1 MRGYQAR
8 ADRQTSGSA
17 EQQSD
22 MHVAGR
28 VNAAAGAGVEPLKAG
43 ERTMSLLQL
52 QHALDGSP
60 SVRAQVALQRALD
73 KRAEA
78 PPQKKPNATGLPDR
92 LKAGVEQLSGLALDD
107 VRVHFN
113 SSKPSAV
120 QAHAY
125 AQGTDIHVAPGQE
138 RHLPHEAWHVVQQKQ
153 GRVKPTLQMKGV
165 AINDDAG
172 LEREADVMGARS
184 QTDVSSNTVKPSP
197 IETRFTAA

>member
-17 EQQSD
+17 GQQSD

-78 PPQKKPNATGLPDR
+78 PPAKKKPTR
-92 LKAGVEQLSGLALDD
+92 E
-107 VRVHFN
+107 
-113 SSKPSAV
+113 KPA
-120 QAHAY
+120 
-125 AQGTDIHVAPGQE
+125 
-138 RHLPHEAWHVVQQKQ
+138 
-153 GRVKPTLQMKGV
+153 LQMKGI
-165 AINDDAG
+165 AINDNAG
-172 LEREADVMGARS
+172 LEREATVMGARAS
-184 QTDVSSNTVKPSP
+184 AMPAMASRVLALMGRLRQWALDFFSP
-197 IETRFTAA
+197 WDHAFHFIPGSFVLSP